1 MVASTAKVAAWIALG
16 GSLALGGLVVR
27 HLTEADLHAL
37 IDHLHTGE
45 VDKVQDRLVAEA
57 EAAAEAEKQ
66 ALLESAE
73 RAAAAAVDA
82 AAEEL
87 KAQVDQAAE
96 DAKARV
102 HQRLMGEADPLSA
115 TPEDVPP
122 QGAPSDA
129 SPRPAPHGPAT
140 PVAPA
145 SGPPLRR
152 SWGATPRR

>member
-37 IDHLHTGE
+37 IGHLHTGQVE
-45 VDKVQDRLVAEA
+45 KVQERLVAEA

-73 RAAAAAVDA
+73 QAAAAAVDA

-102 HQRLMGEADPLSA
+102 RKKLMGEAD
-115 TPEDVPP
+115 E
-122 QGAPSDA
+122 GAPSTM
-129 SPRPAPHGPAT
+129 SPVPAPVPSPAPTTAGPAT
-140 PVAPA
+140 V
-145 SGPPLRR
+145 PPPRQ
-152 SWGATPRR
+152 SWGATPVP